1 MIKNLFYDLNLGEQS
16 LRKKVTLKL
25 GNKQLKLVNQSVL
38 LVGNSTDPRC
48 IKIMQEDKMKSY
60 KLENNTC
67 RRAHFIEINQVGF
80 AVETKKKMIIPKKT
94 GAHILV

>member
-1 MIKNLFYDLNLGEQS
+1 

-25 GNKQLKLVNQSVL
+25 GKKQLKLVNQSVL
-38 LVGNSTDPRC
+38 LVGNSTDPRF

-60 KLENNTC
+60 KLENNTS
-67 RRAHFIEINQVGF
+67 RRANFIEINQVGF

-94 GAHILV
+94 TAHILV